1 MAPVHFVDRLFGSA
15 AAATQP
21 WRRHDRLAGPGP
33 PRDCPIRCGGFAP
46 ATPKPSYERKDAG
59 DVGPLPLVG
68 PERYR
73 QSAKATKM
81 PTRQR
86 VTFLSD
92 PTEMRLGYIV
102 K

>member
-1 MAPVHFVDRLFGSA
+1 MIGQPDRVRHGTAPFA
-15 AAATQP
+15 AGASPLRPQNLPMKGKT
-21 WRRHDRLAGPGP
+21 LE
-33 PRDCPIRCGGFAP
+33 
-46 ATPKPSYERKDAG
+46 TL
-59 DVGPLPLVG
+59 VPLPLVG